1 MSHFKDSLK
10 QLVRILKEADE
21 DLKESGEDSID
32 DQIDRYFSD
41 YESEAK
47 KSKNEGLDF
56 RMMTRRFLIEADEDK
71 DDKKTEEETKL
82 LTAEDIDINSFIT
95 DVMRLVDNYDS
106 LLEVKNTILR
116 RAVNYLNKSYEQD
129 VSQLF
134 KEQLVD
140 SYGIEIGLSKMDR
153 EEEFQAPR
161 AGAAGPASGGGGT

>member
-1 MSHFKDSLK
+1 MSHFKGSLK

-56 RMMTRRFLIEADEDK
+56 RMMTRRFLIETDEDK